1 KDEEYKELTGFAKQ
15 TLGDGVAAVKI
26 SHKLKNHA
34 VLLTTQGS
42 ITFEVEKY
50 FREMP
55 GAAGD
60 GVKAARV
67 LELNSDSDAFKALNE
82 AFKTDKD
89 KAAKIVKVMYGQAC
103 LMAGQPLDDP
113 VAYSD
118 LVLSM
123 L

>member
-1 KDEEYKELTGFAKQ
+1 M
-15 TLGDGVAAVKI
+15 KI

-89 KAAKIVKVMYGQAC
+89 KAAKIVKIMYGQAC